1 MLRKIRQPKSRIS
14 NFIDNFSENC
24 DGGGQNLLNLKA
36 PNPPPSPLSK
46 GGVKTKAKISFE
58 IIIISSSINIWQV
71 RPLLEN
77 FFMVRGGDKSP

>member
-36 PNPPPSPLSK
+36 PNPPPAPLAK
-46 GGVKTKAKISFE
+46 GE
-58 IIIISSSINIWQV
+58 
-71 RPLLEN
+71 
-77 FFMVRGGDKSP
+77 